1 MTMLPVRPKPQVDE
15 SFTSWLI
22 RVANAN
28 GIPVGTFCHF
38 LSKHQHFFTR
48 DADRPTDK
56 QIVCDLARLTGTPIS
71 AAAET
76 TIHLLERRVFPM
88 LKPNNVQQMI
98 TVLGVYH
105 RTHRKYGQA
114 FCPQCLADEGYY
126 RLSWRLVFITQCTT
140 HSQRLHDRC
149 CQCGEPVCLHRSPWH
164 TCHSCG
170 FDRREAEALPIDSH
184 AERLQKRLEQGFR
197 TGTLFW
203 DVPMPSP
210 QSYAKLVYDLMSIL
224 HHRAPRVARLRE
236 VIREM
241 SGGPEFSFEGEQKSQ
256 RLESLSCEDRHKLM
270 AIAGRALQDW
280 PWRLIAYAMRADCW
294 HSFLLKDLK
303 NPHPALSETATRYLT
318 FSPN

>member
-1 MTMLPVRPKPQVDE
+1 MLPVRPKPQVDE

-48 DADRPTDK
+48 DTDRPTDK

-126 RLSWRLVFITQCTT
+126 RLSWRLVFITHCMIDVG
-140 HSQRLHDRC
+140 SAASLYVFIAVL
-149 CQCGEPVCLHRSPWH
+149 GIPV
-164 TCHSCG
+164 
-170 FDRREAEALPIDSH
+170 
-184 AERLQKRLEQGFR
+184 
-197 TGTLFW
+197 
-203 DVPMPSP
+203 
-210 QSYAKLVYDLMSIL
+210 IL
-224 HHRAPRVARLRE
+224 AGL
-236 VIREM
+236 
-241 SGGPEFSFEGEQKSQ
+241 
-256 RLESLSCEDRHKLM
+256 
-270 AIAGRALQDW
+270 IAGK
-280 PWRLIAYAMRADCW
+280 
-294 HSFLLKDLK
+294 LKL
-303 NPHPALSETATRYLT
+303 YQ
-318 FSPN
+318 